1 MIVFTANANRV
12 SRLVSTTEIYRRLW
26 RPRRSLRKGI
36 GYSAIVSMAEELFNH
51 ISKQIL

>member
-36 GYSAIVSMAEELFNH
+36 ASCSSELLNL
-51 ISKQIL
+51 S